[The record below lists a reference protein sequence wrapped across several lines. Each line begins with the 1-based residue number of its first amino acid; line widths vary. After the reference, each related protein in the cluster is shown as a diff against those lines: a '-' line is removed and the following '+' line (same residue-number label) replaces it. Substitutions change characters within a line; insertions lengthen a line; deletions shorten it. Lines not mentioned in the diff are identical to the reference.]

1 MLGDQ
6 AYITE
11 ILFILLFQSFGEPV
25 IISENVG
32 FVSIDNNIII
42 SYTLTYRM
50 TVG

>member
-11 ILFILLFQSFGEPV
+11 ILFILFFQSFGELV

-42 SYTLTYRM
+42 NYTLTYIGWR
-50 TVG
+50 